1 MPFLVTKRSADKLD
15 FGLRSVWRHQMRIP
29 LSDPSRTVVDVLD
42 DPSLG
47 GGIRHVASV
56 VTEYLSS
63 EHRDDDLLVEY
74 GDRVGHRSI
83 FKRLGW
89 MLELRGIDGPLF
101 DACLARRSA
110 GIVKL
115 DPTVDTPGRIVRRWG
130 LRVNVALDEREDD
143 W

>member
-1 MPFLVTKRSADKLD
+1 
-15 FGLRSVWRHQMRIP
+15 
-29 LSDPSRTVVDVLD
+29 
-42 DPSLG
+42 
-47 GGIRHVASV
+47 
-56 VTEYLSS
+56 
-63 EHRDDDLLVEY
+63 
-74 GDRVGHRSI
+74 
-83 FKRLGW
+83 